1 MSMGRGIDSKAHEKY
16 SIKRAD
22 RLCSNTN
29 LSIESYSIYGS
40 ICKHFSRISTRPVI
54 LVYWSDLDKY
64 GHHFLLRSS
73 LVFDGRPIS
82 LYQEVHSI
90 KTKEKRA
97 THNTFLTRLKAL
109 ISDKVIPI
117 IVTDAGFKVPWF
129 RQLLKLEWDFVGR
142 TRQPNSFSL
151 DEG

>member
-1 MSMGRGIDSKAHEKY
+1 MSMGRGIDSKAYEKN

-22 RLCSNTN
+22 SLCSNTN

-64 GHHFLLRSS
+64 GHPFLLRAF
-73 LVFDGRPIS
+73 LAFDGRPI
-82 LYQEVHSI
+82 LFYQEVHSI

-97 THNTFLTRLKAL
+97 THNTFLTGLKAL
-109 ISDKVIPI
+109 ISVKVIPI

-129 RQLLKLEWDFVGR
+129 RQLLKLK
-142 TRQPNSFSL
+142 
-151 DEG
+151 